1 MFTHYPYIIDT
12 SNFCGLLFGPTLAY
26 SNVSIL
32 CSVPLSHI
40 SPSFTCLSF
49 FLIINMCCCLAF
61 HLSCMLLFF
70 FIIVMC
76 TAVLHFIFIVCLCFS
91 LFALHLSMVHTHMF
105 LPPLQYP
112 HAGLCDNCVGHC
124 FLSMSLPLLSHI
136 SFHPCLLQFCLFV
149 SSFPSLS
156 IHDPVLAL
164 LSHFV
169 LLSPPF

>member
-1 MFTHYPYIIDT
+1 
-12 SNFCGLLFGPTLAY
+12 
-26 SNVSIL
+26 
-32 CSVPLSHI
+32 
-40 SPSFTCLSF
+40 
-49 FLIINMCCCLAF
+49 MCCCLTF
-61 HLSCMLLFF
+61 HLSCVLLFF

-91 LFALHLSMVHTHMF
+91 LFALHLSAVHIHMF

-169 LLSPPF
+169 LLFPPFQPFLPTSKTASPSPFWAFRCLNTSMHVLNTLPLSSLLCQLSLQYLNPPI